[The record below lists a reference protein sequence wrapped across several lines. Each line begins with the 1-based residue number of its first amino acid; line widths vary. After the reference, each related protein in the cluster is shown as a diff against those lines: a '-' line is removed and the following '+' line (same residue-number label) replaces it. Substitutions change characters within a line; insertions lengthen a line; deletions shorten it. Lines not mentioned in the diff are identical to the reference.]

1 MNVLLIL
8 FLTQTEK
15 YDCCSVRKN
24 NVYTIS
30 IINDGEKPKGVIVEG
45 GGLTGLRSLVEREN
59 GKMTLK
65 STPHFEL
72 LIELSQG
79 EKI

>member
-1 MNVLLIL
+1 MMYIQYLLL
-8 FLTQTEK
+8 MMAKSL
-15 YDCCSVRKN
+15 
-24 NVYTIS
+24 
-30 IINDGEKPKGVIVEG
+30 KGVIVEG